1 MFASGNL
8 SNATAIGANAVVDA
22 SNKIRLGDANITVL
36 ECQVGL
42 TIVSDE
48 TKKENF
54 LATDGEETLVKLS
67 QFKLGS
73 WNFKGQDSARFRHYG
88 PMAQEF
94 FKAFGHDGIGTIG
107 TSTTIT
113 SSDLDGIMMIAIQ
126 ALEKRT
132 AELQTKTNELAN
144 LQAEFDKMNQRMTQ
158 LEETLQR
165 FAAAKPA
172 GKEGTDAI
180 AAGVSEPR

>member
-1 MFASGNL
+1 MGRFAANNNITGSQITALGFQAEVSVDGL
-8 SNATAIGANAVVDA
+8 TNATAIGANAVVDA

-42 TIVSDE
+42 TVVSDE

-54 LATDGEETLVKLS
+54 LAVDGEETLEKLS

-73 WNFKGQDSARFRHYG
+73 WNLKGQDPARFRHYG

-94 FKAFGHDGIGTIG
+94 FKAFGHDDIGTIG
-107 TSTTIT
+107 TETTIT
-113 SSDLDGIMMIAIQ
+113 GSDLDGINMIAIH

-132 AELQTKTNELAN
+132 AELKAKTEELAKF
-144 LQAEFDKMNQRMTQ
+144 ER
-158 LEETLQR
+158 R
-165 FAAAKPA
+165 
-172 GKEGTDAI
+172 I
-180 AAGVSEPR
+180 

>member
-1 MFASGNL
+1 
-8 SNATAIGANAVVDA
+8 
-22 SNKIRLGDANITVL
+22 
-36 ECQVGL
+36 
-42 TIVSDE
+42 
-48 TKKENF
+48 
-54 LATDGEETLVKLS
+54 
-67 QFKLGS
+67 
-73 WNFKGQDSARFRHYG
+73 
-88 PMAQEF
+88 
-94 FKAFGHDGIGTIG
+94 
-107 TSTTIT
+107 
-113 SSDLDGIMMIAIQ
+113 MMIAIQ

-165 FAAAKPA
+165 FASAKPA